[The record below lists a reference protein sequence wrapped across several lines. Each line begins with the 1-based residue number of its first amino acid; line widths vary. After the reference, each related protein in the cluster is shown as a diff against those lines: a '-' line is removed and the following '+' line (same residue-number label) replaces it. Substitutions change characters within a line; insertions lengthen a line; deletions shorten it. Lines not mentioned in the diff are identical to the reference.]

1 MSVKHAARWQITACT
16 YNVASNGLRL
26 MSGRGP
32 VNLLSCT
39 AKYVRFVM
47 PENDL
52 SEPESMFPITALL
65 CTPMHGS
72 ASSTRER
79 ERERERL
86 RFDTYMV
93 VKRLWPHD

>member
-65 CTPMHGS
+65 CAHPCKVQLQ
-72 ASSTRER
+72 ARER
-79 ERERERL
+79 ERESL